1 MSWWKDLFSTQKEP
15 KSQLYSADE
24 ISKTIS
30 ESADKPDCDD
40 PLYPEVVFYVLSTE
54 RCSISAI
61 QWHFKIGYIRA
72 TRLIESLEL
81 NQIISAASHSGARQ
95 ILNKQQRTEAVIS
108 HLNSIELEKQRIQD
122 TLDQRTVYLKQKYNN
137 AATVEAILE
146 GKVWESMT
154 EEQLIDS
161 IGKPEAID
169 HKQMKRK
176 SRDVWKYQHRG
187 GSRYGLRI
195 TIENGLV
202 AGWDSKS

>member
-1 MSWWKDLFSTQKEP
+1 MSWWKGLFTTQKES
-15 KSQLYSADE
+15 KSQLYSAGE
-24 ISKTIS
+24 INKIIS
-30 ESADKPDCDD
+30 ESVDEPDCAD
-40 PLYPEVVFYVLSTE
+40 PLYPEVVFFVLSTE
-54 RCSISAI
+54 RCSISAV
-61 QWHFKIGYIRA
+61 QRHFKIGYIRA
-72 TRLIESLEL
+72 ARIIESLEF
-81 NQIISAASHSGARQ
+81 NQIISAASHDGTRQ
-95 ILNKQQRTEAVIS
+95 IFNKQQRTEAVIS

-122 TLDQRTVYLKQKYNN
+122 TLDQRAAYLKQKYNN

-169 HKQMKRK
+169 NKQMKRK

-195 TIENGLV
+195 TIENGFV
-202 AGWDSKS
+202 VGWDSKS

>member
-1 MSWWKDLFSTQKEP
+1 MSWWKGLFTTKKES

-24 ISKTIS
+24 INKIIS
-30 ESADKPDCDD
+30 ESADESDCAD
-40 PLYPEVVFYVLSTE
+40 PLYPEVVFFVLSTGK
-54 RCSISAI
+54 CSIFAV
-61 QWHFKIGYIRA
+61 QRHFKIGYIRA
-72 TRLIESLEL
+72 ARIIESLEF
-81 NQIISAASHSGARQ
+81 NQIISAASHDGTRQ

-108 HLNSIELEKQRIQD
+108 HFNSIELERQRIQD
-122 TLDQRTVYLKQKYNN
+122 ALDQRTAYLKQKYNN

-169 HKQMKRK
+169 NKQMKRK

-195 TIENGLV
+195 TVENGFV
-202 AGWDSKS
+202 VGWDSKS